1 MARFN
6 KIFAGPV
13 TQVTPQVQERICAA
27 AILPGTALVESGA
40 NFAQAG
46 ANSGEKLYIAQDNYL
61 AQKGVDDAWSAGDT
75 VIGMEALDE
84 QFFNVRV
91 PTGVN
96 VARGAK
102 LTTNATGRFILA
114 TTGQNV
120 AVVAEEAF
128 NNTSGSDQLVRV
140 RIARRNTA
148 VA

>member
-13 TQVTPQVQERICAA
+13 SETLPQVQERICTA
-27 AILPGTALVESGA
+27 AILPGTALVESGS

-46 ANSGEKLYIAQDNYL
+46 ANAAGKIYIAQDNYL
-61 AQKGVDDAWSAGDT
+61 AMKGVDDAWLANDRI
-75 VIGMEALDE
+75 VGMEPLDE

-96 VARGAK
+96 VARGAN
-102 LTTNATGRFILA
+102 LTTNGSGKFVLA

-120 AVVAEEAF
+120 KMVAEEAY
-128 NNTSGSDQLVRV
+128 NNTSGADQLVR
-140 RIARRNTA
+140 ARKAQPGTVQA
-148 VA
+148 

>member
-27 AILPGTALVESGA
+27 AILPGTALVESGS

-61 AQKGVDDAWSAGDT
+61 AQKGVDDAWPSGDT

-140 RIARRNTA
+140 RIARRNAA